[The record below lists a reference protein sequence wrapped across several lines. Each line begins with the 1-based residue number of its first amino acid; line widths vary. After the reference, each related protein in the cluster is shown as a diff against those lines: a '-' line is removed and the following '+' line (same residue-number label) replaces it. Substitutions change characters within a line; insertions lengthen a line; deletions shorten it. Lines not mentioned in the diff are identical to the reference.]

1 MLLRASSNAIDAG
14 ADLHGAVGGATGN
27 VAHGGLLMAYAEAAN
42 RGPEAARALD
52 DEVIAAVGEAG
63 LVDAAVTV
71 AVFNGLVRSADGIG
85 IPLDDTMLAATAEAR
100 SMLGLDSYAGAANSR
115 G

>member
-1 MLLRASSNAIDAG
+1 
-14 ADLHGAVGGATGN
+14 
-27 VAHGGLLMAYAEAAN
+27 MAYAEAAN
-42 RGPEAARALD
+42 RDPETARAMD

-85 IPLDDTMLAATAEAR
+85 IPLDDSMLAATSDVR
-100 SMLGLDSYAGAANSR
+100 SVLGLDDYAGAANNP